1 MIALRICTIHTLNN
15 ADRTAR
21 FHRGRQLPT
30 CPKIHVGIG
39 ESAVIRT
46 QYVQSYVNLLIIL
59 YGSCRGNLEHRIKI
73 TLALIGDDHSI
84 YCLLFSR
91 CGRVIHRCRNGVLF
105 LLGRGIFLLLLPIL
119 VLLVLLFRLVLLFED
134 VVGRRG
140 GGELGGDDQVHGGIG
155 VLRDQVILQQAD
167 GDTVVGFLQLA
178 GGQGEVVDPAWVL
191 RVLVILHAQDGS
203 DRLTGI
209 HKSGKAVRIVQIQ
222 VGIGIGLILLGC
234 DPEGDVNGAVHRKGC
249 GGGDTEL
256 GTGRA
261 LVLLGHQ
268 QAGGLLLLRVL
279 RGGGIGTGS
288 DHRSGNRGGG
298 KERDHRL
305 LRHGGDNQLPLLY
318 PVAQLLAVIR
328 GNQAE
333 GQPGIVGRAGGEVE
347 QQLAVVAHGIH
358 HGEGAA
364 LGQPGLQLRLGA
376 EVQVAV
382 SGRHAHVHGG
392 IQRAA
397 IADRRYGIDGE
408 IPAAVIGAGVHDIH
422 AVDQAL
428 FHRGG
433 IIERGVRVGQLPLRL
448 GLFGLGDLGFGLFR
462 LRFLRLGDLGLRGLR
477 SLGLLRLRDLRLGI
491 LRLRGHRRRLRGG
504 LGRGFRGSLPRR
516 LGLGLRRGFRLGF
529 RLRHGL
535 GLRLGVRCGGRLHL
549 GSDLHAR
556 LNFLCRRGQRI
567 ARQHGDRQQER
578 YDSRP

>member
-1 MIALRICTIHTLNN
+1 M
-15 ADRTAR
+15 
-21 FHRGRQLPT
+21 RG
-30 CPKIHVGIG
+30 G
-39 ESAVIRT
+39 
-46 QYVQSYVNLLIIL
+46 
-59 YGSCRGNLEHRIKI
+59 
-73 TLALIGDDHSI
+73 
-84 YCLLFSR
+84 
-91 CGRVIHRCRNGVLF
+91 GR
-105 LLGRGIFLLLLPIL
+105 
-119 VLLVLLFRLVLLFED
+119 
-134 VVGRRG
+134 
-140 GGELGGDDQVHGGIG
+140 GGELGGDDQIHGGIG

-191 RVLVILHAQDGS
+191 RCLVILHAQDGG

-209 HKSGKAVRIVQIQ
+209 HKRGKAVRIAQIQ
-222 VGIGIGLILLGC
+222 VGIGIDLILLGC

-249 GGGDTEL
+249 GGGDIEL
-256 GTGRA
+256 GAGRA

-279 RGGGIGTGS
+279 RGGGIGTGG
-288 DHRSGNRGGG
+288 DHRSGDRGGG

-358 HGEGAA
+358 HREGTA
-364 LGQPGLQLRLGA
+364 LGQPGLQLRLRA

-397 IADRRYGIDGE
+397 IADRRYGIDGK

-428 FHRGG
+428 LHRGG

-462 LRFLRLGDLGLRGLR
+462 LRFLRLGDLGLGDLGLGDFGLRGLR
-477 SLGLLRLRDLRLGI
+477 GLGLLRLRDLRLGI
-491 LRLRGHRRRLRGG
+491 LRLRGG
-504 LGRGFRGSLPRR
+504 LGRGFRGSCRRSLRGSLPRR
-516 LGLGLRRGFRLGF
+516 LGLRLG
-529 RLRHGL
+529 G
-535 GLRLGVRCGGRLHL
+535 RCGGRLHL

-556 LNFLCRRGQRI
+556 LNFLRRRGQRI

>member
-1 MIALRICTIHTLNN
+1 MVAYCTFLCYTQHNVNLLTRCQFCGI
-15 ADRTAR
+15 
-21 FHRGRQLPT
+21 FIPIS
-30 CPKIHVGIG
+30 KIHVR
-39 ESAVIRT
+39 IR
-46 QYVQSYVNLLIIL
+46 
-59 YGSCRGNLEHRIKI
+59 E
-73 TLALIGDDHSI
+73 LALCVRLDVECHINCVSI
-84 YCLLFSR
+84 L
-91 CGRVIHRCRNGVLF
+91 HRRRLAGIEHGIIFILCRLAGIQLPCYILF
-105 LLGRGIFLLLLPIL
+105 LYRSIRIAYRINRGGLIFFCL
-119 VLLVLLFRLVLLFED
+119 VLLVLPFRLVLLFGD

-140 GGELGGDDQVHGGIG
+140 GGRGGELGGDDQVHGGIG

-209 HKSGKAVRIVQIQ
+209 HKSGKAVRIAQIQ

-249 GGGDTEL
+249 GGGDIEL

-279 RGGGIGTGS
+279 RGGGIGTGG

-382 SGRHAHVHGG
+382 SGRHTHVHGG

-462 LRFLRLGDLGLRGLR
+462 LRFLRLGDFGLRGLR
-477 SLGLLRLRDLRLGI
+477 GLGLLRLRDLRLGI
-491 LRLRGHRRRLRGG
+491 LRLRGG
-504 LGRGFRGSLPRR
+504 LGRGFRGSCRRSLRGSLPRR

-535 GLRLGVRCGGRLHL
+535 GLRLGVRCGGQLHL

>member
-1 MIALRICTIHTLNN
+1 MIFPLYTFNNLIFATCSQLLFQLDLGPKIQVLVRIFATGCCRQLNRNVQLPVVLYRRGICDVVHLVPICTILFCRIQLVRYVLLRH
-15 ADRTAR
+15 RRSRIAR
-21 FHRGRQLPT
+21 RRGNR
-30 CPKIHVGIG
+30 V
-39 ESAVIRT
+39 R
-46 QYVQSYVNLLIIL
+46 IIL
-59 YGSCRGNLEHRIKI
+59 H
-73 TLALIGDDHSI
+73 
-84 YCLLFSR
+84 
-91 CGRVIHRCRNGVLF
+91 GRGVL
-105 LLGRGIFLLLLPIL
+105 LLRLCL
-119 VLLVLLFRLVLLFED
+119 VLLVLPFRLVLLFGD

-140 GGELGGDDQVHGGIG
+140 GGRGGELGGDDQVHGGIG

-203 DRLTGI
+203 DRLIGI
-209 HKSGKAVRIVQIQ
+209 HKSGKAVRIAQIQ
-222 VGIGIGLILLGC
+222 VGIGIGLILLGS

-249 GGGDTEL
+249 GGGDIEL

-279 RGGGIGTGS
+279 RGGGIGTGG
-288 DHRSGNRGGG
+288 DHRSGDRGG

-408 IPAAVIGAGVHDIH
+408 IPAAVIGAGVHNIH

-433 IIERGVRVGQLPLRL
+433 IIERGIRVGQLPLRL

-462 LRFLRLGDLGLRGLR
+462 LRFLRLSDFGLRGLR
-477 SLGLLRLRDLRLGI
+477 GLGLLRLRDLRLGI

-549 GSDLHAR
+549 GSNLHAR

>member
-1 MIALRICTIHTLNN
+1 M
-15 ADRTAR
+15 
-21 FHRGRQLPT
+21 FG
-30 CPKIHVGIG
+30 
-39 ESAVIRT
+39 
-46 QYVQSYVNLLIIL
+46 
-59 YGSCRGNLEHRIKI
+59 
-73 TLALIGDDHSI
+73 
-84 YCLLFSR
+84 
-91 CGRVIHRCRNGVLF
+91 
-105 LLGRGIFLLLLPIL
+105 
-119 VLLVLLFRLVLLFED
+119 D

-140 GGELGGDDQVHGGIG
+140 GGRGGELGGDDQVHGGIG

-209 HKSGKAVRIVQIQ
+209 HKSGKAVRIAQIQ

-279 RGGGIGTGS
+279 RGGGIGTGG

-298 KERDHRL
+298 KERNHRL

-448 GLFGLGDLGFGLFR
+448 GLFGLGDLRFGLFR
-462 LRFLRLGDLGLRGLR
+462 LRFLRLGDFGLRGLR
-477 SLGLLRLRDLRLGI
+477 GLGLLRLRDLRLGI

-504 LGRGFRGSLPRR
+504 LGRGFRGSLRGSLPRR

-535 GLRLGVRCGGRLHL
+535 GLRLGVRCGGQLHL

>member
-1 MIALRICTIHTLNN
+1 M
-15 ADRTAR
+15 
-21 FHRGRQLPT
+21 
-30 CPKIHVGIG
+30 
-39 ESAVIRT
+39 
-46 QYVQSYVNLLIIL
+46 
-59 YGSCRGNLEHRIKI
+59 YGH
-73 TLALIGDDHSI
+73 
-84 YCLLFSR
+84 F
-91 CGRVIHRCRNGVLF
+91 
-105 LLGRGIFLLLLPIL
+105 
-119 VLLVLLFRLVLLFED
+119 
-134 VVGRRG
+134 VGRRG
-140 GGELGGDDQVHGGIG
+140 GGRGGELGGDDQVHGGIG

-209 HKSGKAVRIVQIQ
+209 HKSGKALLIAQIQ

-249 GGGDTEL
+249 GGGDIEL

-279 RGGGIGTGS
+279 RGGGIGTGG

-477 SLGLLRLRDLRLGI
+477 GLGLLRLCGLRLGI

-504 LGRGFRGSLPRR
+504 LGRGFRGSCRRSLRGSLPRR

-535 GLRLGVRCGGRLHL
+535 GLRLGVRRGGRLHL

-567 ARQHGDRQQER
+567 ARQHGDRQQKR

>member
-1 MIALRICTIHTLNN
+1 M
-15 ADRTAR
+15 
-21 FHRGRQLPT
+21 
-30 CPKIHVGIG
+30 
-39 ESAVIRT
+39 
-46 QYVQSYVNLLIIL
+46 
-59 YGSCRGNLEHRIKI
+59 
-73 TLALIGDDHSI
+73 
-84 YCLLFSR
+84 LFSR

-105 LLGRGIFLLLLPIL
+105 LLGRGIFLLLLLIL
-119 VLLVLLFRLVLLFED
+119 VLLVLPFRLVLLFGD

-140 GGELGGDDQVHGGIG
+140 GGRGGKLGRDDQVHGGIG

-191 RVLVILHAQDGS
+191 RVLVILHAQDSS

-209 HKSGKAVRIVQIQ
+209 HKSGKALLIAQIQ

-279 RGGGIGTGS
+279 RGGGIGTGG

-364 LGQPGLQLRLGA
+364 LGQLGLQLRLGA

-477 SLGLLRLRDLRLGI
+477 GLGLLRLRDLRLGI

-504 LGRGFRGSLPRR
+504 LGRGFRGSLRGSLPRR

>member
-1 MIALRICTIHTLNN
+1 MIALRFCTVYTLNN

-21 FHRGRQLPT
+21 FHRGCQLPT

-59 YGSCRGNLEHRIKI
+59 YGSCRGNLEHWIKI
-73 TLALIGDDHSI
+73 TLALIGDDHSV

-91 CGRVIHRCRNGVLF
+91 CGRIIHRCGNRILF
-105 LLGRGIFLLLLPIL
+105 LLGRGIFLLLTL
-119 VLLVLLFRLVLLFED
+119 VLLVLLFRLVLLFGD

-140 GGELGGDDQVHGGIG
+140 GGRGGELSGDDQVHGGIG

-209 HKSGKAVRIVQIQ
+209 HKSGKAVRIAQIQ

-249 GGGDTEL
+249 GGGDIEL

-279 RGGGIGTGS
+279 RGGGIGTGG

-462 LRFLRLGDLGLRGLR
+462 LRFLRLGDLGLGDFGLRGLR
-477 SLGLLRLRDLRLGI
+477 GLGLLRLRDFRLGI
-491 LRLRGHRRRLRGG
+491 LRLRGG
-504 LGRGFRGSLPRR
+504 LGWGFRGSL
-516 LGLGLRRGFRLGF
+516 RGSLPQRF
-529 RLRHGL
+529 
-535 GLRLGVRCGGRLHL
+535 GLRLGVRCGGLLHL

>member
-1 MIALRICTIHTLNN
+1 M
-15 ADRTAR
+15 
-21 FHRGRQLPT
+21 FG
-30 CPKIHVGIG
+30 
-39 ESAVIRT
+39 
-46 QYVQSYVNLLIIL
+46 
-59 YGSCRGNLEHRIKI
+59 
-73 TLALIGDDHSI
+73 
-84 YCLLFSR
+84 
-91 CGRVIHRCRNGVLF
+91 
-105 LLGRGIFLLLLPIL
+105 
-119 VLLVLLFRLVLLFED
+119 D

-140 GGELGGDDQVHGGIG
+140 GGRGGELGGDDQVHGGIG

-191 RVLVILHAQDGS
+191 RVLVILHTQDGG
-203 DRLTGI
+203 DRLIGI
-209 HKSGKAVRIVQIQ
+209 HKGGKAVRIVQIQ

-249 GGGDTEL
+249 GGGDIEL

-261 LVLLGHQ
+261 LVLLSHQ
-268 QAGGLLLLRVL
+268 QAGGLLLLRIL
-279 RGGGIGTGS
+279 RGGGIGTGG

-462 LRFLRLGDLGLRGLR
+462 LRFLRLGDFGLRGLR
-477 SLGLLRLRDLRLGI
+477 GLGLLRLRDLRLGI
-491 LRLRGHRRRLRGG
+491 LRLRGG
-504 LGRGFRGSLPRR
+504 LGWGFRGSCRRSLRGSLPRR

-535 GLRLGVRCGGRLHL
+535 GLRLGVRCGGLLHL